1 MDDLTVLR
9 EVREAEPGPSA
20 AETTAARNAL
30 LTAIE
35 AADRSSSGR
44 RAARPRPATRRTAP
58 RRIWVPVVAAAAAVV
73 AAAVAVVAAA
83 GALTVAP
90 GGSRLAASRPGAQ
103 PHVGPVAPV
112 YHDATLTAAVVLD
125 KAAAAAARQGD
136 ASGKYFFTES
146 EWVSALLP
154 ATVSGREDYRMGP
167 SLRRMWF
174 GNGVDGSL
182 VMAVGGGQHNLG
194 PSSNSGLTWAQL
206 RALPTAQAPLLAIV
220 ARLAVGINP
229 KYPNSSAFSE
239 FEIIG
244 QLLFESPISPA
255 VQAALYQVAAG
266 LPGIKVTDTTD
277 LVGRPAVEAYMDPG
291 PDDPPAVGHALYFS
305 PVTFQLL
312 GEATINAAN
321 VSCPV
326 LSSSAILAT
335 GYVSSDTQ
343 LPAGTPAKVEPAYYS
358 NSAPGCPT
366 LVQVPARIV
375 TPRQLGLWLLAQ
387 RGERGGREGH

>member
-1 MDDLTVLR
+1 MDDFIMLR
-9 EVREAEPGPSA
+9 EVRAAEPGPSA

-35 AADRSSSGR
+35 AAGRSPSGH
-44 RAARPRPATRRTAP
+44 RADRPRPAARRALR

-73 AAAVAVVAAA
+73 AGA
-83 GALTVAP
+83 GVLTLAP
-90 GGSRLAASRPGAQ
+90 GGSQHAASRPRAQ
-103 PHVGPVAPV
+103 QHAGPVPPV
-112 YHDATLTAAVVLD
+112 YQPATVTAAVVLD
-125 KAAAAAARQGD
+125 RAAAAAARHDG

-146 EWVSALLP
+146 EWVSTLQA
-154 ATVSGREDYRMGP
+154 ATSAAAANSGGEIYRMGP
-167 SLRRMWF
+167 YLRRMWF

-194 PSSNSGLTWAQL
+194 PSSDSGLTWTQL

-220 ARLAVGINP
+220 ARLAVDFNP

-255 VQAALYQVAAG
+255 VQAALYQAAAG

-277 LVGRPAVEAYMDPG
+277 LVGRPAVEVYMEPG
-291 PDDPPAVGHALYFS
+291 PGDPPAGGRALYFS
-305 PVTFQLL
+305 LVTFQLL

-326 LSSSAILAT
+326 PASYAILAT

-343 LPAGTPAKVEPAYYS
+343 LPAGTPTRLEPAYYT

-366 LVQVPARIV
+366 LVQVPAGIV
-375 TPRQLGLWLLAQ
+375 QPRQLGSWLLAQ
-387 RGERGGREGH
+387 RREQGRRRH

>member
-9 EVREAEPGPSA
+9 QVRAAEPGPSA

-35 AADRSSSGR
+35 AAERSSSGR
-44 RAARPRPATRRTAP
+44 RTARPRPATRRTTP
-58 RRIWVPVVAAAAAVV
+58 RRIWIPVAAAAAAVV
-73 AAAVAVVAAA
+73 AGAAVLTLAPA
-83 GALTVAP
+83 GSQHP
-90 GGSRLAASRPGAQ
+90 ASRPSAQ
-103 PHVGPVAPV
+103 QHAGPVAPV
-112 YHDATLTAAVVLD
+112 YHDATLTGAVVLD
-125 KAAAAAARQGD
+125 KAAAAAARQAA

-146 EWVSALLP
+146 EWVSSLQP
-154 ATVSGREDYRMGP
+154 ATQGASQRPSGAEIYRMGP
-167 SLRRMWF
+167 DLRRMWF

-182 VMAVGGGQHNLG
+182 VMAVGEGQDNLG

-206 RALPTAQAPLLAIV
+206 RALPTAQAPLRAIV
-220 ARLAVGINP
+220 ARLAVGLNP

-244 QLLFESPISPA
+244 QLVFESPISPA

-277 LVGRPAVEAYMDPG
+277 LVGRPAVEVYMKPG
-291 PDDPPAVGHALYFS
+291 PNDPPAMGHALYFS
-305 PVTFQLL
+305 PATFQLL
-312 GEATINAAN
+312 GEASIDAAN

-326 LSSSAILAT
+326 LGESAILAT

-343 LPAGTPAKVEPAYYS
+343 LPAGTPTKPEPAYYS

-366 LVQVPARIV
+366 LAQVPVGIV
-375 TPRQLGLWLLAQ
+375 TPRQIGLWVAAQ
-387 RGERGGREGH
+387 RHGRGPRRGQ